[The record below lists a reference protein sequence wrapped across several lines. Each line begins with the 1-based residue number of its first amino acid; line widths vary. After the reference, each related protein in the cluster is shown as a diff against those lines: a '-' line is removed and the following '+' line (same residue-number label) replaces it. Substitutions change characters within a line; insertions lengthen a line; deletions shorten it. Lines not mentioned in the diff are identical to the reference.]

1 MALTVLAGDLATDRR
16 YLRLAGLATLGLLCA
31 LSGTARAEEPGAPN
45 AGGMAATA
53 VAHPANPQPQIQ
65 AQPPAM
71 VRGMDPGFLDAVGR
85 WIDWSMED
93 FNTRMKA
100 AHGQFVAFG
109 EAGRRATDS
118 AGKELTDSLPKLP
131 VARVVAG
138 RERCEITPNGAPDC
152 QTAVE
157 AMCRTGGFST
167 GRSLD
172 TQAVQKCPAR
182 VWLSGRMPQAGECSV
197 EAFVNR
203 ALCQ

>member
-1 MALTVLAGDLATDRR
+1 LAGDLARVRR
-16 YLRLAGLATLGLLCA
+16 YFGAGFAGFAALGMVLAVCGL
-31 LSGTARAEEPGAPN
+31 ARAEEPVTPN
-45 AGGMAATA
+45 TGGMAATA
-53 VAHPANPQPQIQ
+53 VAHPPNPLPQPG
-65 AQPPAM
+65 
-71 VRGMDPGFLDAVGR
+71 VRGIDPGILDSVGR

-100 AHGQFVAFG
+100 AHGRFVAFG
-109 EAGRRATDS
+109 EPGRNATDS
-118 AGKELTDSLPKLP
+118 SPKEFTDSLPKMP
-131 VARVVAG
+131 SARVVAG
-138 RERCEITPNGAPDC
+138 RERCEIAANGAPDC

-182 VWLSGRMPQAGECSV
+182 IWLSGQVPQLGECQV
-197 EAFVNR
+197 DAFVNR

>member
-1 MALTVLAGDLATDRR
+1 VTQRVLAGGWARDRR
-16 YLRLAGLATLGLLCA
+16 CFSLGFAGLAALGALFALC
-31 LSGTARAEEPGAPN
+31 GIVRAEESVAPN
-45 AGGMAATA
+45 TAGMSATA
-53 VAHPANPQPQIQ
+53 VAHPANPHPQPG
-65 AQPPAM
+65 M
-71 VRGMDPGFLDAVGR
+71 RGVDPGILDSVGR

-118 AGKELTDSLPKLP
+118 SPKEFTDSLPKMP
-131 VARVVAG
+131 SARVIAG
-138 RERCEITPNGAPDC
+138 RERCEIAANGAPDC
-152 QTAVE
+152 NTAVE

-172 TQAVQKCPAR
+172 VQAVQKCPAR
-182 VWLSGRMPQAGECSV
+182 IWLSGRVPQLGECQT

>member
-1 MALTVLAGDLATDRR
+1 VTQRVRAGDGSGFAGFAALAV
-16 YLRLAGLATLGLLCA
+16 LLA
-31 LSGTARAEEPGAPN
+31 LSGIACAEEPVASN
-45 AGGMAATA
+45 AGGMSASA
-53 VAHPANPQPQIQ
+53 VAHPANPQPQ
-65 AQPPAM
+65 AS
-71 VRGMDPGFLDAVGR
+71 VRGIDPGFLDAVGR

-109 EAGRRATDS
+109 EAGRSATDS
-118 AGKELTDSLPKLP
+118 PVKEFTESLPKMP
-131 VARVVAG
+131 SARVVAG
-138 RERCEITPNGAPDC
+138 RERCEIAPNGAPDC
-152 QTAVE
+152 KTAVE

-172 TQAVQKCPAR
+172 TQAVQKCPSR
-182 VWLSGRMPQAGECSV
+182 IWLSGQVPQLGECQT

>member
-1 MALTVLAGDLATDRR
+1 MTQRVLAGDSARDRR
-16 YLRLAGLATLGLLCA
+16 YFGPGFAGFAALGVLFA
-31 LSGTARAEEPGAPN
+31 LGGMVRAEEPVAPN
-45 AGGMAATA
+45 ADAMTASA
-53 VAHPANPQPQIQ
+53 VAHPANPQPL
-65 AQPPAM
+65 PN

-100 AHGQFVAFG
+100 AHGHFVAFG
-109 EAGRRATDS
+109 EAGRSATDS
-118 AGKELTDSLPKLP
+118 SVKEFTESLPKMP
-131 VARVVAG
+131 AARVVAG
-138 RERCEITPNGAPDC
+138 RQRCEIAPNGAPDC

-182 VWLSGRMPQAGECSV
+182 IWLSGQVPQLGECQT

>member
-1 MALTVLAGDLATDRR
+1 MV
-16 YLRLAGLATLGLLCA
+16 
-31 LSGTARAEEPGAPN
+31 RAEEPVAPN
-45 AGGMAATA
+45 ADGMTASAAT
-53 VAHPANPQPQIQ
+53 HPADPQ
-65 AQPPAM
+65 AQPQPN

-100 AHGQFVAFG
+100 AHGHFVAFG
-109 EAGRRATDS
+109 EAGRSATDS
-118 AGKELTDSLPKLP
+118 STKEFTESLPKMP
-131 VARVVAG
+131 AARVVAG
-138 RERCEITPNGAPDC
+138 RERCEIAPNGAPDC

-172 TQAVQKCPAR
+172 IQAVQKCPAR
-182 VWLSGRMPQAGECSV
+182 IWLSGQVPQLGECQT

>member
-1 MALTVLAGDLATDRR
+1 VTQRVLAGGWARDRR
-16 YLRLAGLATLGLLCA
+16 CFSLGFAGLAALGALFALC
-31 LSGTARAEEPGAPN
+31 GIVRAEEPVAPN
-45 AGGMAATA
+45 TAGMSATA
-53 VAHPANPQPQIQ
+53 VAHPANPHPQPG
-65 AQPPAM
+65 M
-71 VRGMDPGFLDAVGR
+71 RGVDPGILDSVGR

-118 AGKELTDSLPKLP
+118 SPKEFTDSLPKMP
-131 VARVVAG
+131 SARVIAG
-138 RERCEITPNGAPDC
+138 RERCEIAANGAPDC
-152 QTAVE
+152 NTAVE

-172 TQAVQKCPAR
+172 VQAVQKCPAR
-182 VWLSGRMPQAGECSV
+182 IWLSGRVPQLGECQT

>member
-1 MALTVLAGDLATDRR
+1 VTQGVLAGDLARDRR
-16 YLRLAGLATLGLLCA
+16 CLGSVGFAVLGA
-31 LSGTARAEEPGAPN
+31 LVAICGMARGEEAVAPN
-45 AGGMAATA
+45 AAGMTATA
-53 VAHPANPQPQIQ
+53 VAHPANPQPQ
-65 AQPPAM
+65 PGM
-71 VRGMDPGFLDAVGR
+71 RGVDPGILDSVGR

-118 AGKELTDSLPKLP
+118 TAKEFTDSLPKMP
-131 VARVVAG
+131 SARVVAG
-138 RERCEITPNGAPDC
+138 RERCEIAVNGAPDC
-152 QTAVE
+152 NTAVE

-172 TQAVQKCPAR
+172 VQAVQKCPAR
-182 VWLSGRMPQAGECSV
+182 IWLSGRVPQLGECQT

>member
-1 MALTVLAGDLATDRR
+1 VTQRVLAGDLARDRR
-16 YLRLAGLATLGLLCA
+16 CFSSGFAGFAALGVLFA
-31 LSGTARAEEPGAPN
+31 LSGIGRAEEPIAPN
-45 AGGMAATA
+45 AAGMTA
-53 VAHPANPQPQIQ
+53 IAHPANPQPQ
-65 AQPPAM
+65 PSM
-71 VRGMDPGFLDAVGR
+71 RGVDPGIMDSVGR

-93 FNTRMKA
+93 FNSRMKA

-118 AGKELTDSLPKLP
+118 SSKEFTDSLPKIP
-131 VARVVAG
+131 SARVVSG
-138 RERCEITPNGAPDC
+138 RERCEIAPNGAPDC
-152 QTAVE
+152 STAVE

-182 VWLSGRMPQAGECSV
+182 IWLSGQVPQLGECQT

>member
-1 MALTVLAGDLATDRR
+1 MTQRVLAGGLARDRR
-16 YLRLAGLATLGLLCA
+16 CFGSGFGAALGVLFALCG
-31 LSGTARAEEPGAPN
+31 SARAEEPVGPN
-45 AGGMAATA
+45 TGTRTATA
-53 VAHPANPQPQIQ
+53 VAHPANPQS
-65 AQPPAM
+65 QPSL
-71 VRGMDPGFLDAVGR
+71 RGIDPGILDSLGR

-118 AGKELTDSLPKLP
+118 PAKEFTDSLPKIP
-131 VARVVAG
+131 SARVVAG
-138 RERCEITPNGAPDC
+138 RERCEIAPNGAPDC
-152 QTAVE
+152 NTAVE
-157 AMCRTGGFST
+157 AMCRTGGFSA

-172 TQAVQKCPAR
+172 VQAVQKCPAR
-182 VWLSGRMPQAGECSV
+182 VWLSGRVPQFGECQT